1 VEVKFFKQAE
11 INRQYAHAV
20 HSAVDELLLGSVPLV
35 NGRFGAAFERAFAD
49 YVATEYC
56 SFVSNGLDALI
67 LALRAAGVQR
77 GDSVIVPCHT
87 YIATWMAPL
96 ALGCKLIAAPVRDD
110 DLLLDPTRIE
120 DYIQPSTAC
129 IMPVHLYGNPCDMEA
144 INTIATR
151 HNLLV
156 IEDAAQAHGSS
167 FQNKKIG
174 SWGDATCFSFYPTK
188 NLGALGEGGAV
199 TTNRLDIHA
208 KIASLKNYGRSPND
222 GSTNIYLGG
231 NHRGDE
237 IQAAFLASKLMNLNH
252 ITERRQRVVSQYVNG
267 LELRHTHGSLLHYS
281 RSSSPHLAI
290 LKTSS
295 GETRNNLAAH
305 LREKNITTAVHYS
318 RPCHAQPC
326 LDANM
331 IDIDEEC
338 KKQAT
343 QIANTILSLPMSEC
357 HTTAEIDYV
366 VMWINDFFGSHSA
379 SVLQ

>member
-11 INRQYAHAV
+11 INRQYTQAA

-35 NGRFGAAFERAFAD
+35 NGKFGAAFERAFAD
-49 YVATEYC
+49 YVGTEYC

-67 LALRAAGVQR
+67 LALRAAGVQS

-96 ALGCKLIAAPVRDD
+96 ALGCKLIAAPVSDD
-110 DLLLDPTRIE
+110 DLLLDPRRIE

-144 INTIATR
+144 INAIAAR

-167 FQNKKIG
+167 FQNKRIG

-199 TTNRLDIHA
+199 TTNRPDIHA
-208 KIASLKNYGRSPND
+208 KIASLKNYGRALDD
-222 GSTNIYLGG
+222 GATNIYLGG
-231 NHRGDE
+231 NYRGDE
-237 IQAAFLASKLMNLNH
+237 IQAAFLTSKLRNLNH
-252 ITERRQRVVSQYVNG
+252 ITAARHRVISQYVNG
-267 LELRHTHGSLLHYS
+267 LDLYRLNASLLHYS
-281 RSSSPHLAI
+281 KCGSPHLSI
-290 LKTSS
+290 LKTHSS
-295 GETRNNLAAH
+295 EIRNNLAAH
-305 LREKNITTAVHYS
+305 LRERSITTAVHYS

-326 LDANM
+326 LDAEM

-357 HTTAEIDYV
+357 HTPAEIDYV
-366 VMWINDFFGSHSA
+366 VMWINDFFSSHSA
-379 SVLQ
+379 ST